1 MQRLRQTLW
10 FGWIFLILISV
21 LCACKGQAES
31 LEEIS
36 AANSGTSKT
45 VQEDKP
51 AGEEDRAEDE
61 ETETERYSDEAQT
74 QGQEPSII
82 CVHVCGQ
89 VIRPGVYELESG
101 GRVFEAIEAAGG
113 MTEEAADDWL
123 NQAEFLSDGQKIY
136 VPDKEEA
143 LQMGETHI
151 ETGTNSENS
160 QKADD
165 RVNLNTATK
174 EELMTLSGIGEAR
187 AESILAYRT
196 EQGGFQSIEEI
207 QQVEGIKS
215 GIYNRIKDKIMI

>member
-21 LCACKGQAES
+21 LCACKGQVEG
-31 LEEIS
+31 LEEVSVANSSTSRTAQEDS
-36 AANSGTSKT
+36 AAGK
-45 VQEDKP
+45 
-51 AGEEDRAEDE
+51 EDRAEDE

-89 VIRPGVYELESG
+89 VIRPGVYELEAG

-113 MTEEAADDWL
+113 MTEEAADNWL
-123 NQAEFLSDGQKIY
+123 NQAERLSDGQQVY

-143 LQMGETHI
+143 LQMGEARSVPGI
-151 ETGTNSENS
+151 NSESS
-160 QKADD
+160 QNADD

-196 EQGGFQSIEEI
+196 ERGGFQSIEEI